1 MKNGVSKM
9 AKLSKK
15 FCEEWAFYIKP
26 GTRKRIV
33 FNEKCKKCMHEC
45 KQSYRVEI
53 IACKNF
59 QKKEGK

>member
-9 AKLSKK
+9 AKLSKR
-15 FCEEWAFYIKP
+15 FCEEWAFYIEP
-26 GTRKRIV
+26 GTRKQVV

-53 IACKNF
+53 IACKDYI
-59 QKKEGK
+59 KKEGK

>member
-1 MKNGVSKM
+1 MKNGVFEM

-15 FCEEWAFYIKP
+15 FCEEWAFYIKL
-26 GTRKRIV
+26 GQRKRVV

-59 QKKEGK
+59 IKRKVK

>member
-1 MKNGVSKM
+1 M

-45 KQSYRVEI
+45 KQSYRAEI